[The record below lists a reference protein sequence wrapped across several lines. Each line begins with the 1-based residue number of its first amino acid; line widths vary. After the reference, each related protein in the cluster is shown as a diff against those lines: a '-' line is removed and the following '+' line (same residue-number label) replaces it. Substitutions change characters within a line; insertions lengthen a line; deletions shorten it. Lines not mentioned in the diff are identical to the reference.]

1 MHHNIKLI
9 ITGGTIAKK
18 YDELTGELVF
28 DDSHIEKMLKQGRC
42 KTKLELTSLMLK
54 DSLEMNDNDRDEIF
68 NTCKTTTYD
77 RVLIT
82 HGTDTMVASA
92 KKLSSIKDKTIVL
105 TGAMIPYAFKN
116 SDAVFN
122 LGFALS
128 AVQALPCGVY
138 ICINGEIFNWD
149 KVTKNT
155 KEGYFEKTF

>member
-1 MHHNIKLI
+1 MKIRVFT
-9 ITGGTIAKK
+9 TGGTIAKK

-42 KTKLELTSLMLK
+42 KAKLELTSLMLK
-54 DSLEMNDNDRDEIF
+54 DSLDMNDSDREEIF
-68 NTCKTTTYD
+68 KACKTATED
-77 RVLIT
+77 KILIT
-82 HGTDTMVASA
+82 HGTDTMVKSA
-92 KKLSSIKDKTIVL
+92 EKLSAIKDKTIVL

-116 SDAVFN
+116 SDGVFN

-128 AVQALPCGVY
+128 AVQTLSCGVY

-155 KEGYFEKTF
+155 KKGYFENTI